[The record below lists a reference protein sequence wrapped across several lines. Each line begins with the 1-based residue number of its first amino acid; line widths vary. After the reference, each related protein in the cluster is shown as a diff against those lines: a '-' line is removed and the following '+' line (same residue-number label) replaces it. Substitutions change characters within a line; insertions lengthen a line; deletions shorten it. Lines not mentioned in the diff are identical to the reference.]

1 MSSLLR
7 QTLLAGATTAV
18 VGLAVIGMT
27 AAAGRS
33 APPAPG
39 TSAAAPATSRADAGS
54 GTSDPTTVDG
64 AVDAILAADQ
74 TAAPEGLRTAA
85 LRRLA
90 AWRHLVH
97 ATATLDLPALGGLTT
112 VQLDHGTVSAISATS
127 MTIAETGGTSV
138 TVDLGASTKVRRDGA
153 KAAVKDLEPG
163 DEAFV
168 MSRVETG
175 GTEAY
180 LVVVPRT

>member
-1 MSSLLR
+1 MTSFLR
-7 QTLLAGATTAV
+7 QTLLAGATVAV
-18 VGLAVIGMT
+18 VGLAVVGVT
-27 AAAGRS
+27 AAGD
-33 APPAPG
+33 G
-39 TSAAAPATSRADAGS
+39 SAATPAGTPAVAAG
-54 GTSDPTTVDG
+54 GGIDTADPTTVDG

-74 TAAPEGLRTAA
+74 TAAPERLRAGV

-112 VQLDHGTVSAISATS
+112 VQLDHGTVSAISPTS
-127 MTIAETGGTSV
+127 LTIAEAGGTSV
-138 TVDLGASTKVRRDGA
+138 TVDLGTSTKVRRDGA
-153 KAAVKDLEPG
+153 KGTVADIKTG

-168 MSRVETG
+168 MSRVEAG

>member
-1 MSSLLR
+1 MTSLLR
-7 QTLLAGATTAV
+7 QTLRAGAIVAV
-18 VGLAVIGMT
+18 VGLAIVGV
-27 AAAGRS
+27 AAASDGWAS
-33 APPAPG
+33 TPAETPAV
-39 TSAAAPATSRADAGS
+39 AAGGGIHTP
-54 GTSDPTTVDG
+54 DPTSVDG

-74 TAAPEGLRTAA
+74 TAAPERLRAGV

-112 VQLDHGTVSAISATS
+112 VQLDHGTVSAVSTTS
-127 MTIAETGGTSV
+127 LTIAEVGGTSV
-138 TVDLGASTKVRRDGA
+138 TVDLGASPKVRRNGT
-153 KAAVKDLEPG
+153 KAAVTDLKTG

-168 MSRVETG
+168 MSRVESD

-180 LVVVPRT
+180 LIVVPRT

>member
-1 MSSLLR
+1 MTSFFR
-7 QTLLAGATTAV
+7 HTLLAGATVAV
-18 VGLAVIGMT
+18 VGLAVFGI
-27 AAAGRS
+27 AAAGARS
-33 APPAPG
+33 E
-39 TSAAAPATSRADAGS
+39 AAATDTPAALAASGAAADA
-54 GTSDPTTVDG
+54 SDPATVDG
-64 AVDAILAADQ
+64 AVEAILAADQ
-74 TAAPEGLRTAA
+74 TAPPERLRAAA

-112 VQLDHGTVSAISATS
+112 VQLDHGTVSAVSATS
-127 MTIAETGGTSV
+127 LTIAEAGGTSV
-138 TVDLGASTKVRRDGA
+138 TVDLGASTKVRRNGT
-153 KAAVKDLEPG
+153 KAAVTDLRTG

-168 MSRVETG
+168 MSRVETD